1 MAFQF
6 ELDNELQAAVT
17 DLAADLQHAAQE
29 ARDAFEERSEQWR
42 EGDDGMAT
50 DAWIEVIGEAADA
63 LENLPAKPE

>member
-6 ELDNELQAAVT
+6 ELDKELQAAVT
-17 DLAADLQHAAQE
+17 DLAADLQLAAQE

-50 DAWIEVIGEAADA
+50 DAWIEVIGDLADA